1 MGEPRG
7 GGSGWTATQSRGAR
21 SPSTS
26 SWPGSTPAGW
36 STGTASPPTG
46 GPGAASAGSPRT
58 TSPTSTRLLALY
70 EQERDK
76 LVGVARRRLGTYAQD
91 AEDVLQEVMRKLCQH
106 PPKLREPGKL
116 TSYVY
121 TSLYNET
128 ATWATR
134 AAGER
139 GRRAA
144 DDETADVPDRRAAFD
159 ETVVFHIVLA
169 RALAGLSPRERQMI
183 ELVDI
188 RRLTEREAAE
198 RLGISLGAAKSYR
211 HGARVR
217 LREDPGLAQLRTVA

>member
-1 MGEPRG
+1 VDGDPEPWAAEALDVLLARVDPGWLVDWDGLAADRRSRG
-7 GGSGWTATQSRGAR
+7 GIRR
-21 SPSTS
+21 I
-26 SWPGSTPAGW
+26 
-36 STGTASPPTG
+36 
-46 GPGAASAGSPRT
+46 SADDVADQL
-58 TSPTSTRLLALY
+58 TRLLALY

-106 PPKLREPGKL
+106 PPKLREPDKL

-144 DDETADVPDRRAAFD
+144 DDEPADVPDRLAAFD

-169 RALAGLSPRERQMI
+169 RALAGLSPREREMI

-211 HGARVR
+211 HGARMR

>member
-1 MGEPRG
+1 MDGDPEPWGAEALDILLARVDPGWLVDWDGLAADRRSRG
-7 GGSGWTATQSRGAR
+7 GIRR
-21 SPSTS
+21 I
-26 SWPGSTPAGW
+26 
-36 STGTASPPTG
+36 
-46 GPGAASAGSPRT
+46 SADDVADQL
-58 TSPTSTRLLALY
+58 TRLLALY

-106 PPKLREPGKL
+106 PPKLREPDKL

-144 DDETADVPDRRAAFD
+144 DDEPADVPDRLASFD

-188 RRLTEREAAE
+188 RRLTEREAAD

-211 HGARVR
+211 HGARMR

>member
-1 MGEPRG
+1 MIGGPEPGGTDPLDVLLARFDAGWLVERDGVAADRRSRG
-7 GGSGWTATQSRGAR
+7 GVRR
-21 SPSTS
+21 I
-26 SWPGSTPAGW
+26 
-36 STGTASPPTG
+36 
-46 GPGAASAGSPRT
+46 SADDVADQL
-58 TSPTSTRLLALY
+58 TRLLALY
-70 EQERDK
+70 RQERGT
-76 LVGVARRRLGTYAQD
+76 LVGVARRRLGAFAQD

-106 PPKLREPGKL
+106 PPTLREPDKL

-144 DDETADVPDRRAAFD
+144 DDEPADVAARRPPID
-159 ETVVFHIVLA
+159 DTLVFHIVLA

-183 ELVDI
+183 ELVDL

-211 HGARVR
+211 HGARMR
-217 LREDPGLAQLRTVA
+217 LREDPDLAQLRTVA